1 MQTGGIVKI
10 TRHTLAISVFL
21 ALANGAFAANVSAPV
36 PATVAEADAFV
47 ARVNADIRKY
57 YAESNAADWASMT
70 YIIDDTQLVAS
81 KSSERSLIRLN
92 GYLEEAKRFD
102 GLELSPA
109 TARALHLLKLS
120 TAMPAPKD
128 PEKLAV
134 LTTIATKM
142 VGDYGSAKYCSQHD
156 GNEECRQ
163 IGALSQ
169 VLADPKSSYDEQ
181 LDAWNGWHA
190 AFKPMRADYQQ
201 FTALVNDGAREMG
214 FADAGAL
221 WRSGYDMP
229 PDAFQAETDRLWEQV
244 KPLYTDL
251 QCYVRGKLVDKYGE
265 KGQINGMLPAHLTGN
280 LWQQEWNNLWP
291 LVQPFKTESLDIDS
305 ALKAQR
311 EVELQRITTAFKG
324 MPSLAQR
331 FQFERDADLAI
342 AKKMT
347 ERAQDFYVSLGMRKL
362 PDSFWIHSQLIKP
375 LERDVVCHASA
386 WDMNMQG
393 DVRIKMCIEP
403 RGEEYR
409 TIYHELG
416 HLYYDLAYNPQ
427 PPIFQGGAH
436 DGFHEAIGDTILLAM
451 TPAYLNSIGMVDKPS
466 QGKEATINAQMKMA
480 LGKVAFLP
488 FGLMID
494 RWRWG
499 VFDGSIT
506 PDHYNQAWWQ
516 LKAKYQGVAP
526 ATPRGEEFFD
536 PGAKY
541 HVPGNTPYTRYFL
554 ANILQFQFYKSLCAA
569 TGYKGPLNECSFYGN
584 KAAGEKYLAMLQKGQ
599 SQPWQVTLKELTG
612 GRDMDARAI
621 LEYFA
626 PLQAWLRE
634 QNKGQTCGWGS

>member
-1 MQTGGIVKI
+1 MKSIPQ
-10 TRHTLAISVFL
+10 TLAISMAL
-21 ALANGAFAANVSAPV
+21 ALASSAFAADTPAPAA
-36 PATVAEADAFV
+36 ATAADADAFV

-57 YAESNAADWASMT
+57 YAESTAADWASMT

-81 KSSERSLIRLN
+81 KSSERGLLRLN

-102 GLELSPA
+102 GLTLSPA
-109 TARALHLLKLS
+109 TARALHLLKLG

-128 PEKLAV
+128 PKKLAE
-134 LTTIATKM
+134 LTTVATKM
-142 VGDYGSAKYCSQHD
+142 VGDYGSAKYCSQQD

-190 AFKPMRADYQQ
+190 AFKPMRADYER
-201 FTALVNDGAREMG
+201 FATLINDGAREMG

-229 PDAFQAETDRLWEQV
+229 PDAFKAETDRLWNQV

-251 QCYVRGKLVDKYGE
+251 QCYVRGKLVEKYGE
-265 KGQINGMLPAHLTGN
+265 KGQVNGMLPAHLTGN

-291 LVQPFKTESLDIDS
+291 LVQPYHTESLDVDS
-305 ALKAQR
+305 ALKTQR
-311 EVELQRITTAFKG
+311 EAELQRIKSAFKG
-324 MPSLAQR
+324 TPTLAQS

-347 ERAQDFYVSLGMRKL
+347 ERAEDFYVSLGMRKL
-362 PDSFWIHSQLIKP
+362 PDSFWTHSQLIKP

-386 WDMNMQG
+386 WDMNMQS

-466 QGKEATINAQMKMA
+466 QGKEAVINAQMKMA

-506 PDHYNQAWWQ
+506 PDHYNQAWWE

-526 ATPRGEEFFD
+526 VTPRGEEFFD

-541 HVPGNTPYTRYFL
+541 HVPANTPYTRYFL
-554 ANILQFQFYKSLCAA
+554 ANILQFQFYKSLCETA
-569 TGYKGPLNECSFYGN
+569 GYKGPLNECNFYGN
-584 KAAGEKYLAMLQKGQ
+584 KAAGAKYLAMLEKGQ
-599 SQPWQVTLKELTG
+599 SQPWQDTLKELTG

-626 PLQAWLRE
+626 PLQAWLKQ
-634 QNKGQTCGWGS
+634 QNKGQTCGWSS